1 MIYVFVDE
9 DGVEHEVSED
19 ELDDFEVV
27 EDDLP
32 GDGGE
37 QR

>member
-19 ELDDFEVV
+19 ELADFEIVD
-27 EDDLP
+27 EEEEKP
-32 GDGGE
+32 
-37 QR
+37 